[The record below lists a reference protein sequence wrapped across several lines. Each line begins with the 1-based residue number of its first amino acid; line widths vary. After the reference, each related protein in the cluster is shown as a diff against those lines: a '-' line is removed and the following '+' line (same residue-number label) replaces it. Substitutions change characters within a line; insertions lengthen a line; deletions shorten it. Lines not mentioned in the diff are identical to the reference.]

1 MKRTRLRSSGFS
13 LVEVMLVVAI
23 IGTLAAI
30 AIPSARAF
38 AWRSKRTER
47 TVVMK
52 SIAQSMKD
60 YLLAHD
66 DLVNSR
72 VTQSFLATWNPL
84 LPATALPRP
93 FNAGAQGWN
102 QLVWQPFASLRYSYY
117 VSGSFA
123 ASSSF
128 FLIFAVGDVDANN
141 KLSQKVD
148 RYDLVSGLWQ
158 LTSETESGDS
168 W

>member
-1 MKRTRLRSSGFS
+1 MKRTRLRRSGFT
-13 LVEVMLVVAI
+13 LIEVILVVAI
-23 IGTLAAI
+23 IGTLSAM
-30 AIPSARAF
+30 AIPTAQLF

-60 YLLAHD
+60 YLSAHD
-66 DLVNSR
+66 ELVNSR
-72 VTQSFLATWNPL
+72 LTQSFLASWNPI
-84 LPATALPRP
+84 LPVTALPRP
-93 FNAGAQGWN
+93 FNAGAPGWN
-102 QLVWQPFASLRYSYY
+102 QLVWQPFGSLRYSYY
-117 VSGSFA
+117 ISGSFS

-148 RYDLVSGLWQ
+148 RYDLMSGFWQ
-158 LTSETESGDS
+158 LTSETESGDG